1 VDIVKDL
8 EPHEKIIKRD
18 SNYDYLLN
26 LSIGSLTVER
36 MDKLLADIKAKNEEL
51 STVKAQT
58 VEQMWLSDISV

>member
-1 VDIVKDL
+1 MDIVKDL